1 VPITLENIKALC
13 LTSIQWWALCHGV
26 VEVIVFGLAAL
37 GVGTTGLARDFIEG
51 YATVF
56 MYPLFLI
63 GLPPLINFGLLI
75 SFPGLVWVT
84 LRRLSEQALPS
95 VLQKNQSRK

>member
-1 VPITLENIKALC
+1 M
-13 LTSIQWWALCHGV
+13 

-84 LRRLSEQALPS
+84 LRRLSGQALPS
-95 VLQKNQSRK
+95 VLHKNQSTK